1 MYEEKRQHSLF
12 LKLKIVISLRL
23 EQNVPMERWKNDK
36 INRKIKT
43 KMMNSYENLVNVNF
57 YLDVYRGPVKWVLSR
72 EVT

>member
-1 MYEEKRQHSLF
+1 MYGEKRQHSLF

-43 KMMNSYENLVNVNF
+43 KMMSSYENLVNVNF

>member
-1 MYEEKRQHSLF
+1 MYGEKRQHTLF

-23 EQNVPMERWKNDK
+23 EQNVPMERWRNDK

-43 KMMNSYENLVNVNF
+43 KMTNSYENLINVNF
-57 YLDVYRGPVKWVLSR
+57 YLDAYRGLMKWVLSR

>member
-1 MYEEKRQHSLF
+1 MYGEKRQHSLF

-23 EQNVPMERWKNDK
+23 EQNVPMERWKNGK

-43 KMMNSYENLVNVNF
+43 KMTNSYENLVNVNF
-57 YLDVYRGPVKWVLSR
+57 YLDVYRRPVKWVLSR